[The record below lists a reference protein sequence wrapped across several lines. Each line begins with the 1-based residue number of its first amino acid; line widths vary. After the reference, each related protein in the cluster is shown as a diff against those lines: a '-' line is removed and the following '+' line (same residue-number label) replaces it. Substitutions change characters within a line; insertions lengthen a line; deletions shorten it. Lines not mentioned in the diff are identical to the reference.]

1 MQFNEEEV
9 DIIRGILEEAPDLLN
24 GLEDKILTLETSANE
39 EVINEVFRVFHS
51 LKGLAGFG
59 NIEPI
64 VRVAHALES
73 ALKKVQEG
81 HLQVTSEL
89 IDILL
94 DGADFAKMVLGKISE
109 ALQKYSQGYL
119 RVDLENLGTDDLV
132 KSVEKLQTES
142 EKQQP
147 PSTKETAPEVKLPE
161 GFQDEALSDFIFE
174 LEENITK
181 AEKSLLEHESKADQA
196 LLNDVMRAF
205 HSIKG
210 GARLLLSLPMSEK
223 ITGCAKYIEKISHNL
238 EDLFQRAI
246 KEGSEFDSDLAFDG
260 IDVLRN
266 IGSCLAKGG
275 SLDASEIE
283 KFASR
288 LANESTP
295 AKASSQQMTDEMF
308 GSFEA
313 FVNIATQLLE
323 YIDFLVE
330 DPSQDKSQI
339 HRVADPLKTGLKMIG
354 HEDKV
359 QLVDQIVK
367 SAESSDIENLKRCE
381 AQFVEWLKNREMAV
395 LKTSQTVGAV
405 KEAQRSVQMVSQSV
419 RVDRDK
425 LDRMMN
431 LVGELLT
438 LKNSTRFLTA
448 RVEEEAPSLKL
459 EMKDLTAKFERL
471 TRDFQSIVMA
481 MRMTPIGELFNR
493 YKRTTRDL
501 AKSLGKKIALVTQGE
516 EVELDRSV
524 IEILMDPLTHL
535 VRNAIDHGIEPP
547 GERNQKGKPEEG
559 TVILRA
565 YYKGSFAFIEI
576 EDDGK
581 GIDVQA
587 VRAKVIER
595 GLVPPDEALE
605 LSDEE
610 ILQFIFEPG
619 FSTARAVSD
628 ISGRGVGMDV
638 VKTSV
643 ESVGGKVFVET
654 KMDHG
659 TKITM
664 RIPLS
669 LLMIKGLMVRIA
681 SDKFIIPIDSVQET
695 LKVPLNK
702 IHKHR
707 EAAFAEIRGEITPIL
722 FAEEILMERDVELS
736 ENRFSFGL
744 IPMAVIHSEDGAF
757 AIVVDEFVEEGD
769 YLVKNISEDVKA
781 SGIFSGA
788 TIMGD
793 GSVVLILNPY
803 ELVK

>member
-1 MQFNEEEV
+1 MQFSEEEV
-9 DIIRGILEEAPDLLN
+9 DIIKEILEEAPDLLN
-24 GLEDKILTLETSANE
+24 GLEDKVLTLETSTSK

-81 HLQVTSEL
+81 HLQLTSEL
-89 IDILL
+89 IDLLL

-109 ALQKYSQGYL
+109 ALQKYSQGFL

-147 PSTKETAPEVKLPE
+147 SSANKTTPEVVLPE
-161 GFQDEALSDFIFE
+161 GFQEEALTDFISE
-174 LEENITK
+174 LEENIAK
-181 AEKSLLEHESKADQA
+181 AESSLLEHESKADQA

-210 GARLLLSLPMSEK
+210 GARLLLSLPMSEEVAN
-223 ITGCAKYIEKISHNL
+223 CASYIEKISHNL
-238 EDLFQRAI
+238 EDLFQRAT
-246 KEGSEFDSDLAFDG
+246 KEGAEFDSDLAFDG

-266 IGSCLAKGG
+266 IGSCLAKGK
-275 SLDASEIE
+275 SLNASEIE
-283 KFASR
+283 RFVSR
-288 LANESTP
+288 LLSESTSL
-295 AKASSQQMTDEMF
+295 KASAQQIPDEIF

-354 HEDKV
+354 HEDKL

-367 SAESSDIENLKRCE
+367 SAESSDIESLKKYQ
-381 AQFVEWLKNREMAV
+381 AQFVEWLKSREIAA
-395 LKTSQTVGAV
+395 LKASQAGVV
-405 KEAQRSVQMVSQSV
+405 KESSRSVQMVSRSV

-438 LKNSTRFLTA
+438 LKNSTKFLTA
-448 RVEEEAPSLKL
+448 KVEEEAPSLKL
-459 EMKDLTAKFERL
+459 EMRGLTAKFERL
-471 TRDFQSIVMA
+471 TRDFQSVVMA

-501 AKSLGKKIALVTQGE
+501 AKSLEKKVSLVTEGE

-524 IEILMDPLTHL
+524 IEVLVDPLTHL

-547 GERNQKGKPEEG
+547 SERNQKGKPEEG

-565 YYKGSFAFIEI
+565 YYKGSFAFVEI

-581 GIDVQA
+581 GIDAQA
-587 VRAKVIER
+587 VRAKIVER
-595 GLVPPDEALE
+595 GLVPPDEAIE

-610 ILQFIFEPG
+610 ALQFIFEPG
-619 FSTARAVSD
+619 FSTAKVVSD

-638 VKTSV
+638 VKASV
-643 ESVGGKVFVET
+643 ESVGGKVFVST
-654 KMDHG
+654 KIDHG

-681 SDKFIIPIDSVQET
+681 SEKFIIPLDSVQET

-707 EAAFAEIRGEITPIL
+707 EVAFAEIRGEITPIL
-722 FAEEILMERDVELS
+722 FTEEILLERNVELS

-744 IPMAVIHSEDGAF
+744 VPMAVIHSEDGVF

-769 YLVKNISEDVKA
+769 YLVKNISEDLKVL
-781 SGIFSGA
+781 GIFSGA